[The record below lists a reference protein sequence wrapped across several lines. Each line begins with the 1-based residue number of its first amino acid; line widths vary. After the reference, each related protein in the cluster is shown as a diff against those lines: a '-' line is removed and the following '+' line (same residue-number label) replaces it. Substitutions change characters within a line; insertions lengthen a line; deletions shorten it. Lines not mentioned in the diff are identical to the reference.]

1 MTSYRSYSHSVQ
13 FFRPVKAIVRTDE
26 ANSMAFLQME
36 FLPSNDTLY
45 VATKTSRIPRKAKR
59 FFRWGIF
66 CFEYPRRRS
75 GKGNVYFANYRFSFR
90 KLQIFISQTT
100 DFHFANYRFPFRK
113 LQIFIS
119 QTTDFHF
126 ANYRFSFRF
135 VPFRFANYSKPV
147 ATKTSR
153 IPRKA
158 KRFSRWGIFCFEY
171 PRRHSGKGNV
181 YFANYRFSFRKLQIF
196 ISQTTDFRFA
206 NYRFPFLKL
215 QILISQ
221 TIDFHFANYR
231 FPFRKLQISISFR
244 PISSRKLQ

>member
-1 MTSYRSYSHSVQ
+1 MKQTQWPWHSSKGNSCCQMTLTKQKLLLEILY
-13 FFRPVKAIVRTDE
+13 
-26 ANSMAFLQME
+26 
-36 FLPSNDTLY
+36 TLY

-113 LQIFIS
+113 LQILIS
-119 QTTDFHF
+119 QTTDSH
-126 ANYRFSFRF
+126 
-135 VPFRFANYSKPV
+135 
-147 ATKTSR
+147 
-153 IPRKA
+153 
-158 KRFSRWGIFCFEY
+158 
-171 PRRHSGKGNV
+171 
-181 YFANYRFSFRKLQIF
+181 
-196 ISQTTDFRFA
+196 FA
-206 NYRFPFLKL
+206 NYRFPFRKL

-221 TIDFHFANYR
+221 TTDFHFANYR

-244 PISSRKLQ
+244 PISFRKLQ